1 MSGIG
6 ALHESYRSEGT
17 WPVGVLYSRS
27 GITAIAE
34 ISQLQGTLLA
44 ISEIND
50 AGGVL
55 GKPISPLILDPASDP
70 QRYTQLAS
78 SLLMDRG
85 VTNIFGCSASYSR
98 KAVVPVVEHRGGLLW
113 YSIGYEG
120 FEYSSNVIYTGPA
133 PNQLH
138 LPLAEYLF
146 PRYGRKL
153 MCVGTDYLFPRESNR
168 IMRDLLSEIGGSIVG
183 EYYLPFG
190 AQRDAFLDAIKEA
203 RLLGADVIFSTVVGP
218 GIAALYDA
226 YAVEKLDPAVMPIA
240 SLTTNEAHL
249 QEMWFEPRPGHI
261 VSAPYFETVQSPRNN
276 SFVANYHQRFGAK
289 RPADACAE
297 AAYFTVLLFARAL
310 ERAGTLDPE
319 WLRAQVLGLE
329 VSAPQGVV
337 MVDPDN
343 SHTYL
348 WPRIGK
354 TVAGRKFEVVAEFKK
369 SMKPD
374 PYLVNYVGLG
384 RIDRDHGQEEM
395 DNVR

>member
-1 MSGIG
+1 VSE
-6 ALHESYRSEGT
+6 LQESYRSEGT

-44 ISEIND
+44 ISEINA

-55 GKPISPLILDPASDP
+55 GKPIAPLIFDPASDP
-70 QRYTQLAS
+70 QRYSEFAG

-85 VTNIFGCSASYSR
+85 VSNIFGCSASYSR
-98 KAVVPVVEHRGGLLW
+98 KAVLPAVERRGGLLW

-153 MCVGTDYLFPRESNR
+153 MCVGTDYLFPHESNR

-183 EYYLPFG
+183 ERYLPFG
-190 AQRDAFLDAIKEA
+190 AERDSFVDVVKEA
-203 RLLGADVIFSTVVGP
+203 QSLGADVIFSTVVGP

-226 YAVEKLDPAVMPIA
+226 YATENLDPAVMPIA

-261 VSAPYFETVQSPRNN
+261 VSAPYFETVQSPRNS
-276 SFVANYHQRFGAK
+276 SFVANFNQRFGVK
-289 RPADACAE
+289 RPADVCAE

-319 WLRAQVLGLE
+319 RLRMEVLGLE
-329 VSAPQGVV
+329 ISAPQGVV
-337 MVDPDN
+337 MIDPDN

-348 WPRIGK
+348 WPRIGM
-354 TVAGRKFEVVAEFKK
+354 TETGRKLKVVAEFKQA
-369 SMKPD
+369 MKPD
-374 PYLVNYVGLG
+374 PYLVNYSGLG
-384 RIDRDHGQEEM
+384 RINGDQG
-395 DNVR
+395 

>member
-6 ALHESYRSEGT
+6 ELQETFRSEST
-17 WPVGVLYSRS
+17 WPVGVIYSRS

-34 ISQLQGTLLA
+34 TSQLQGTLLA
-44 ISEIND
+44 ISEINA

-70 QRYTQLAS
+70 QRYAQLANT
-78 SLLMDRG
+78 LLMDRG

-98 KAVVPVVEHRGGLLW
+98 KAVVPAVERRGGLLW

-120 FEYSSNVIYTGPA
+120 FEYSSSVIYTGPA

-183 EYYLPFG
+183 EYYLAFG
-190 AQRDAFLDAIKEA
+190 AQRDVFVDVVKQA
-203 RLLGADVIFSTVVGP
+203 RSLGADVIFSTVVGP

-226 YAVEKLDPAVMPIA
+226 YTAENLDPATIPIA

-261 VSAPYFETVQSPRNN
+261 VSAPYFQTVQSPRNK

-289 RPADACAE
+289 RPADTCAE

-319 WLRAQVLGLE
+319 RLRTEVLGLE
-329 VSAPQGVV
+329 ISAPQGVV

-348 WPRIGK
+348 WPRIGV
-354 TVAGRKFEVVAEFKK
+354 TEAGRKFRIVAEFKK
-369 SMKPD
+369 AMKPD
-374 PYLVNYVGLG
+374 PYLVNYVGLD
-384 RIDRDHGQEEM
+384 RIESDHGYEEV

>member
-6 ALHESYRSEGT
+6 ELRESYRSEGS
-17 WPVGVLYSRS
+17 WPVGILYSRS

-34 ISQLQGTLLA
+34 TSQLQGTLLA
-44 ISEIND
+44 ISEIN
-50 AGGVL
+50 ARGGVL

-70 QRYTQLAS
+70 QRYAQLAS
-78 SLLMDRG
+78 SLLMDCG
-85 VTNIFGCSASYSR
+85 VNNIFGCSASYSR
-98 KAVVPVVEHRGGLLW
+98 KAVLPAIERRGGLLW

-183 EYYLPFG
+183 EHYLPFG
-190 AQRDAFLDAIKEA
+190 AERDAFVDIVKEA
-203 RLLGADVIFSTVVGP
+203 RSLGADVIFSTVVGP

-226 YAVEKLDPAVMPIA
+226 YAAEDLDPAIMPIA

-249 QEMWFEPRPGHI
+249 QEMWFEPLPGHI
-261 VSAPYFETVQSPRNN
+261 VSAPYFEKVESQRN
-276 SFVANYHQRFGAK
+276 SDFVSNYHQRFGAK
-289 RPADACAE
+289 RPADVCAE

-310 ERAGTLDPE
+310 ERAGTLDSE
-319 WLRAQVLGLE
+319 RLRTEVLGLE
-329 VSAPQGVV
+329 IVAPQGVV

-348 WPRIGK
+348 WPRIGM
-354 TVAGRKFEVVAEFKK
+354 TEAGRKLGVVAEFKQA
-369 SMKPD
+369 MKPD
-374 PYLVNYVGLG
+374 PYLMNYAGLG
-384 RIDRDHGQEEM
+384 RINRDQG
-395 DNVR
+395 

>member
-6 ALHESYRSEGT
+6 ELEESYRSEGT

-34 ISQLQGTLLA
+34 TSQLQGTLLA
-44 ISEIND
+44 ISEINV

-98 KAVVPVVEHRGGLLW
+98 KAVVPVVERRGGLLW

-146 PRYGRKL
+146 PRFGRKL

-168 IMRDLLSEIGGSIVG
+168 IMRDLLSEIGGSVVG
-183 EYYLPFG
+183 EYYLPFD
-190 AQRDAFLDAIKEA
+190 AQRDAFLDVIREA
-203 RLLGADVIFSTVVGP
+203 RSLGADVIFSTVVGP

-226 YAVEKLDPAVMPIA
+226 YATEKLDPVEMPIA

-261 VSAPYFETVQSPRNN
+261 VSAPYFETVQSPRNS

-310 ERAGTLDPE
+310 ERSGTLDPE
-319 WLRAQVLGLE
+319 RLRAEVLGLE
-329 VSAPQGVV
+329 ISAPQGVV

-343 SHTYL
+343 AHTYL
-348 WPRIGK
+348 WPRIGM
-354 TVAGRKFEVVAEFKK
+354 TESGRKFRVVAEFKRA
-369 SMKPD
+369 MKPD

-384 RIDRDHGQEEM
+384 RIEET

>member
-6 ALHESYRSEGT
+6 ELQESYRSEST

-34 ISQLQGTLLA
+34 TSQLQGTLLA
-44 ISEIND
+44 ISEINA

-70 QRYTQLAS
+70 HRYAQLANT
-78 SLLMDRG
+78 LLMDRG

-98 KAVVPVVEHRGGLLW
+98 KAVVPAVERRGGLLW

-153 MCVGTDYLFPRESNR
+153 VCVGTDYLFPRESNR

-183 EYYLPFG
+183 EYYLAFG
-190 AQRDAFLDAIKEA
+190 AQREVFVDVVKQA
-203 RLLGADVIFSTVVGP
+203 RSLGADVIFSTVVGP

-226 YAVEKLDPAVMPIA
+226 YTAENLDPAVTPIA

-249 QEMWFEPRPGHI
+249 QEMWFEPQPGHI
-261 VSAPYFETVQSPRNN
+261 VSAPYFETVQSPRNK
-276 SFVANYHQRFGAK
+276 SFVANYHQRFGTK
-289 RPADACAE
+289 RPVDSCAE

-310 ERAGTLDPE
+310 ERAGTLE
-319 WLRAQVLGLE
+319 SERLRTEVLGLE
-329 VSAPQGVV
+329 ISAPQGVV

-348 WPRIGK
+348 WPRIGM
-354 TVAGRKFEVVAEFKK
+354 TEAGRKFGVVAEFKRA
-369 SMKPD
+369 MKPD

-384 RIDRDHGQEEM
+384 RIDSDHGYEELE
-395 DNVR
+395 NVR

>member
-354 TVAGRKFEVVAEFKK
+354 TVSGRKFEVVAEFKK

>member
-168 IMRDLLSEIGGSIVG
+168 IMRDLLSEIGGNIVG

>member
-1 MSGIG
+1 MSGVSE
-6 ALHESYRSEGT
+6 LQESYRSEGT

-44 ISEIND
+44 ISEINA

-55 GKPISPLILDPASDP
+55 GKPISPLIFDPASDP
-70 QRYTQLAS
+70 RRYSELAG

-85 VTNIFGCSASYSR
+85 VSNIFGCSASYSR
-98 KAVVPVVEHRGGLLW
+98 KAVIPAVERRGGLLW

-168 IMRDLLSEIGGSIVG
+168 IMRDLLSEIGGSVVG
-183 EYYLPFG
+183 EHYLPFG
-190 AQRDAFLDAIKEA
+190 AQRDSFVDVVKEA
-203 RLLGADVIFSTVVGP
+203 RSLGADVIFSTVVGP

-226 YAVEKLDPAVMPIA
+226 YATENLDPAVMPIA

-261 VSAPYFETVQSPRNN
+261 VSAPYFETVQSPRNG
-276 SFVANYHQRFGAK
+276 SFVANYHERFGGK

-297 AAYFTVLLFARAL
+297 AAYCTVLLFARAL

-319 WLRAQVLGLE
+319 RLRMEVLGLE
-329 VSAPQGVV
+329 ISAPQGVV
-337 MVDPDN
+337 MIDPDN

-348 WPRIGK
+348 WPRIGM
-354 TVAGRKFEVVAEFKK
+354 TEPGRKFRVVAEFKTA
-369 SMKPD
+369 MKPD

-384 RIDRDHGQEEM
+384 RTDRDHG
-395 DNVR
+395 

>member
-1 MSGIG
+1 MRGVDE
-6 ALHESYRSEGT
+6 LQESYRLEGT
-17 WPVGVLYSRS
+17 WPVGILFSRS
-27 GITAIAE
+27 GITAISE

-44 ISEIND
+44 ISEINL

-70 QRYTQLAS
+70 QRYAQFAS

-98 KAVVPVVEHRGGLLW
+98 KAVIPVIERRGGLLW

-120 FEYSSNVIYTGPA
+120 FEYSSNIIYTGPA

-168 IMRDLLSEIGGSIVG
+168 IMQDLVSEIGGSIVG
-183 EYYLPFG
+183 EHYLPFN
-190 AQRDAFLDAIKEA
+190 AQRDAFSNIVKEA
-203 RLLGADVIFSTVVGP
+203 RALGADVIFSTVVGP

-226 YAVEKLDPAVMPIA
+226 YATENLDPSVMPIA
-240 SLTTNEAHL
+240 SLTTNETHC
-249 QEMWFEPRPGHI
+249 QEMWFEPLPGHI
-261 VSAPYFETVQSPRNN
+261 VSAPYFETVGSPRNSN
-276 SFVANYHQRFGAK
+276 FVANYHQRFGAK
-289 RPADACAE
+289 RPTDACAE

-319 WLRAQVLGLE
+319 RLRAEVLGLE
-329 VSAPQGVV
+329 ISAPQGVV

-348 WPRIGK
+348 WPRIGM
-354 TVAGRKFEVVAEFKK
+354 TEAGRKFRVVAEFKQA
-369 SMKPD
+369 MKPD
-374 PYLVNYVGLG
+374 PYLMNYVGLG
-384 RIDRDHGQEEM
+384 RINHVQG
-395 DNVR
+395 

>member
-1 MSGIG
+1 
-6 ALHESYRSEGT
+6 
-17 WPVGVLYSRS
+17 
-27 GITAIAE
+27 
-34 ISQLQGTLLA
+34 
-44 ISEIND
+44 
-50 AGGVL
+50 
-55 GKPISPLILDPASDP
+55 
-70 QRYTQLAS
+70 
-78 SLLMDRG
+78 MDRG

-98 KAVVPVVEHRGGLLW
+98 KAVVPAVERRGGLLW

-120 FEYSSNVIYTGPA
+120 FEYSSSVIYTGPA

-183 EYYLPFG
+183 EYYLAFS
-190 AQRDAFLDAIKEA
+190 AQRDAFVDVVKQA
-203 RLLGADVIFSTVVGP
+203 RSLAADVIFSTVVGP

-226 YAVEKLDPAVMPIA
+226 YTAENLDPTVTPIA

-261 VSAPYFETVQSPRNN
+261 VSAPYFETVQSPRNK

-289 RPADACAE
+289 RPADTCAE
-297 AAYFTVLLFARAL
+297 AAYFTVFLFARAL
-310 ERAGTLDPE
+310 ERAGTLDAE
-319 WLRAQVLGLE
+319 RLRTEVLGLE
-329 VSAPQGVV
+329 ISAPQGVV

-348 WPRIGK
+348 WPRIGM
-354 TVAGRKFEVVAEFKK
+354 TEAGRKFRIVAEFKRA
-369 SMKPD
+369 MKPD

-384 RIDRDHGQEEM
+384 RIDSDQGYEEV